1 MPAHRAAGSSA
12 SAIGAAIDVG
22 SNSVHCLVARVVSGR
37 LHPLIDRSDLLGLGD
52 VVDRDQVLPPASVDA
67 LIGSLT
73 AFTGLA
79 AEAGAA
85 RLVVLGT
92 EPLRRATNRDA
103 VASAVEAATRQQ
115 MVILSHQEEA
125 YLTLLGV
132 AAEVDAAGSLLV
144 VDVGGGSSEYLV
156 TVPSGLPTAAAL
168 STGSMRLTR
177 HFVAHDPPLRSEY
190 ELMLGEARRLVRE
203 TQAADPDAAVFV
215 GGTASNLLK
224 VGERPPSNRRLDAGR
239 LSEALT
245 VLLAEP
251 AARAATRHAIH
262 ERRARLLPGGIA
274 IVQAFMERYGLPD
287 VLVSEASLRDGAIL
301 ALHRA
306 GAAWRMRLPELVS
319 GEAAWSVG

>member
-1 MPAHRAAGSSA
+1 MPAGPVPDPSAAQ
-12 SAIGAAIDVG
+12 IGAAIDVG
-22 SNSVHCLVARVVSGR
+22 STSVHCLVAAVIEGR
-37 LHPLIDRSDLLGLGD
+37 LQPLVDRSDLLGLGD
-52 VVDRDQVLPPASVDA
+52 VVDRERLLPPASIRA

-73 AFTGLA
+73 GFTGLA

-92 EPLRRATNRDA
+92 EPLRRAINRDG
-103 VASAVEAATRQQ
+103 VAAAVEAATRQQ
-115 MVILSHQEEA
+115 MAILSHEEEA

-132 AAEVDAAGSLLV
+132 AAEVDAAGTLLV
-144 VDVGGGSSEYLV
+144 VDVGGGSSEYVV
-156 TVPSGLPTAAAL
+156 TVPSGLPRAAAL
-168 STGSMRLTR
+168 PTGSMRLTR
-177 HFVAHDPPLRSEY
+177 HFVAHDPPLRTEY

-203 TQAADPDAAVFV
+203 THEADADAAVFV

-224 VGERPPSNRRLDAGR
+224 VGERPYSDRRLDPGR

-251 AARAATRHAIH
+251 AAKAATRHAIH
-262 ERRARLLPGGIA
+262 ERRARLLPAGIA
-274 IVQAFMERYGLPD
+274 IVQALMERYGLSD
-287 VLVSEASLRDGAIL
+287 VLVSEASLREGAIL

-306 GAAWRMRLPELVS
+306 GAAWRRKLPELVS